1 MINTFIVDDVQSDRY
16 IARRRLQK
24 SGCFTPIDEAVD
36 GLDFLQKYFD
46 HDTGAQRPHVIPSL
60 ILMDIN
66 MPELNGF
73 ETLDELKRRL
83 PEDAQ
88 DYQIVA
94 MFSSSD
100 NDRDIARSVT
110 TGMVEHFFTKPI
122 DDFAISEILKT
133 YQARGFL

>member
-1 MINTFIVDDVQSDRY
+1 MISTYIVDDVQSDRY

-24 SGCFTPIDEAVD
+24 AGCFTPLDEAVD
-36 GLDFLQKYFD
+36 GLDFLQKFFLRQPD
-46 HDTGAQRPHVIPSL
+46 KPQQNVVPSL

-73 ETLDELKRRL
+73 ETLEELKRRL
-83 PEDAQ
+83 PEDAR

-122 DDFAISEILKT
+122 DDAAIAEILKT
-133 YQARGFL
+133 YRARGFL

>member
-1 MINTFIVDDVQSDRY
+1 MINTYIVDDVQSDRY

-24 SGCFTPIDEAVD
+24 TGCFAPMDEAVD
-36 GLDFLQKYFD
+36 GLDFLQKYFGRPE
-46 HDTGAQRPHVIPSL
+46 GAALSGNIPTL

-73 ETLDELKRRL
+73 ETLDELKNRL
-83 PEDAQ
+83 TD
-88 DYQIVA
+88 DRLDHQIVV

-100 NDRDIARSVT
+100 NDRDIARSVN

-122 DDFAISEILKT
+122 DDFAIAEILKT
-133 YQARGFL
+133 YRDRGFL